1 MQIIFQIFS
10 FSLFIIHF
18 SFSSAY
24 IRSAAANEKLTMI
37 NKKLYALNPLFFE
50 ESKKQFV
57 IGHARGV
64 DWLHVSFS
72 AVYYDLLDYIWRE
85 LSN

>member
-1 MQIIFQIFS
+1 
-10 FSLFIIHF
+10 
-18 SFSSAY
+18 
-24 IRSAAANEKLTMI
+24 MI